1 MQNHSL
7 NPHWFFFFFLSLHIT
22 CLIKCPTELLL
33 SFFVLLTCF
42 LSHCVF
48 FFFFWVGFVTILSNV
63 CLCNNH
69 VQMDSMDS
77 EVETLEQRLTS
88 MLGQLQVECGI
99 LERMVYKNKNQH
111 RRCLY
116 FQYLLKVHNSLLSF

>member
-1 MQNHSL
+1 MYVCVCNH
-7 NPHWFFFFFLSLHIT
+7 
-22 CLIKCPTELLL
+22 
-33 SFFVLLTCF
+33 
-42 LSHCVF
+42 
-48 FFFFWVGFVTILSNV
+48 
-63 CLCNNH
+63 H

-116 FQYLLKVHNSLLSF
+116 FQYLMKVYILYFPYLCLVAEKNDKKTRKENKFVALLC